1 MRKSFP
7 KVPSDRLQVSPLRSF
22 LATGRASF
30 PDIHFVPSGFPLR
43 SNRFSRLHF
52 VTCPTTSFRRTDGIS
67 LPGRQT
73 GALLQQVSQRVPRT
87 YFNQSFRNAIL
98 SSLILVT
105 FISLNP
111 VQGQF
116 ESDVSKVGTTAA
128 PFLEIE
134 VGPRALG
141 MGGAFVAVANDA
153 TAIYWNP
160 AGLARLPKIEATL
173 IHTNWLVG
181 TSFDFAGIV
190 IPMGHMGSIAVSV
203 TSLSTDEMVVRTVQ
217 KPEGTGEKFSYGD
230 LSAGLSYA
238 KNLTDRFSI
247 GVNAKY
253 ISQRIW
259 HMKAKGVAF
268 DIGTLFRTQFNG
280 MMIGMSI
287 SNFGTSMKLEGKDVF
302 VNYDEAPQFGGSN
315 DRIPAYK
322 LTDKFPLPLLFR
334 VGLAMDI
341 LNTNNSKLTIAID
354 AAHPNN
360 NTEYV
365 NLGMEYIF
373 RSQVAL
379 RLGYKNLFTL
389 DSEEGFTAGVGTKL
403 KLAGGVALKIDYAYQ
418 ELGRLEN
425 AQRFSLGFEF

>member
-1 MRKSFP
+1 MRICMKRSYT
-7 KVPSDRLQVSPLRSF
+7 KVSSDKLQVTDFKSKRSACLSTSQGGDRARLLDEQVHAAYSP
-22 LATGRASF
+22 
-30 PDIHFVPSGFPLR
+30 VP
-43 SNRFSRLHF
+43 
-52 VTCPTTSFRRTDGIS
+52 
-67 LPGRQT
+67 
-73 GALLQQVSQRVPRT
+73 QVGVSEFKVS
-87 YFNQSFRNAIL
+87 YFNQSVRNVIF
-98 SSLILVT
+98 SSLFFIT
-105 FISLNP
+105 FIMLNL
-111 VQGQF
+111 VQAQF
-116 ESDVSKVGTTAA
+116 VSNVSKVGTTAA

-141 MGGAFVAVANDA
+141 MGSAFVAIANDA

-160 AGLARLPKIEATL
+160 AGISHLSKIEATL

-181 TSFDFAGIV
+181 TNFDFVGLV
-190 IPMGHMGSIAVSV
+190 IPMGHLGSIAVNVISF
-203 TSLSTDEMVVRTVQ
+203 STDEMEVRTVQ
-217 KPEGTGEKFSYGD
+217 NPEGTGEKFSYGD

-238 KNLTDRFSI
+238 KNLTDKFSI

-259 HMKAKGVAF
+259 HMKAKGYAL
-268 DIGTLFRTQFNG
+268 DIGTLFRTRFNG

-315 DRIPAYK
+315 DRIPALK
-322 LTDKFPLPLLFR
+322 QTDKFPLPLLFR
-334 VGLAMDI
+334 VGVAMDI
-341 LNTNNSKLTIAID
+341 LKSNRNQLTVAID

-360 NTEYV
+360 NTEYI

-373 RSQVAL
+373 RNQVFL
-379 RLGYKNLFTL
+379 RVGYKNLFTL
-389 DSEEGFTAGVGTKL
+389 DTEEGFTAGVGTKL

-418 ELGRLEN
+418 DFGRLEN

>member
-1 MRKSFP
+1 MRTRFT
-7 KVPSDRLQVSPLRSF
+7 KVTFGRFQV
-22 LATGRASF
+22 
-30 PDIHFVPSGFPLR
+30 
-43 SNRFSRLHF
+43 NNYM
-52 VTCPTTSFRRTDGIS
+52 
-67 LPGRQT
+67 
-73 GALLQQVSQRVPRT
+73 SQRSACMPTRQGDTVCFLPEVSS
-87 YFNQSFRNAIL
+87 FNQSVRNGCK
-98 SSLILVT
+98 
-105 FISLNP
+105 FIFLFITCLLLNLL
-111 VQGQF
+111 QGQT
-116 ESDVSKVGTTAA
+116 ESNVSKVGTTAA

-134 VGPRALG
+134 VGSRAIG
-141 MGGAFVAVANDA
+141 MGGAFVAIANDA

-160 AGLARLPKIEATL
+160 AGLSRISKIEATL
-173 IHTNWLVG
+173 VHTNWLVG
-181 TSFDFAGIV
+181 SNFDFVGV
-190 IPMGHMGSIAVSV
+190 VLPLGYFGSIAINV
-203 TSLSTDEMVVRTVQ
+203 TSFSIDEMVVRTVQ
-217 KPEGTGEKFSYGD
+217 RPEGTGEKFSVGD

-259 HMKAKGVAF
+259 HMKATGVAF
-268 DIGTLFRTQFNG
+268 DIGTLFKTQFND
-280 MMIGMSI
+280 MIIGMSI
-287 SNFGTSMKLEGKDVF
+287 SNFGASLKMEGKDVF

-373 RSQVAL
+373 RNQVAL
-379 RLGYKNLFTL
+379 RFGYKNLFTL
-389 DSEEGFTAGVGTKL
+389 DTEEGLTAGVGTKL
-403 KLAGGVALKIDYAYQ
+403 TLAGGVALKIDYAYQ
-418 ELGRLEN
+418 DFGRLEN